1 MIHNLVPQFDKNRTD
16 LAKLITLETG
26 KPINES
32 IDEVENI
39 LRMCDYYSKNHEKII
54 HALNVKAMSK
64 KKTLIKYL
72 PLGTVL
78 SLTSFSNPLSSIL
91 SIALP
96 QLLLGNCVLAKGSTS
111 TPGISK
117 IIEKIMYSSGF

>member
-1 MIHNLVPQFDKNRTD
+1 
-16 LAKLITLETG
+16 
-26 KPINES
+26 
-32 IDEVENI
+32 
-39 LRMCDYYSKNHEKII
+39 MCEYYSKNHEKII
-54 HALNVKAMSK
+54 HSLNVKAMSK

-78 SLTSFSNPLSSIL
+78 SLTSFSHPLSSIL
-91 SIALP
+91 SLTLP
-96 QLLLGNCVLAKGSTS
+96 QLLLGNCVLSKGSTS